1 MKIGND
7 TVGLS
12 TMTAHAIP
20 VPVSTY
26 RDQRQL
32 VESIRALR
40 RAVKALERG
49 DVYDVLQ
56 SLTDAAVAR
65 GLSNTWGTPSH
76 TRVIYA
82 SVKLRER
89 VARAWAGPVGRG

>member
-1 MKIGND
+1 
-7 TVGLS
+7 
-12 TMTAHAIP
+12 MTAHAIP
-20 VPVSTY
+20 VPREH

-40 RAVKALERG
+40 RAARALERG

-65 GLSNTWGTPSH
+65 GLSDTWGTPSH

-82 SVKLRER
+82 SVMLRER
-89 VARAWAGPVGRG
+89 VARRWAGLVRLG